1 MQNISLAKP
10 FHKLRRSD
18 DEMSVRDVVQFLRD
32 GKRWIIGTIL
42 LCLAAGGAY
51 ALFAPARYEASAN
64 IEMATVAGTAVEAPN
79 ILAEKLKLPLYY
91 STATFR
97 ACHAENER
105 PSPGEFLVDE
115 LKPAVNKNAPIV
127 NVTFRGH
134 SPGVAHDCLESVIAD
149 VKRNQS
155 VLLKPILDTKK
166 SQLFALQQKLE
177 IAEKLITLLPVKNK
191 EFVFDDPK
199 FSGSALLLATLL
211 AKESEIKDLRNQIN
225 DMQIALAEP
234 QTKSTSLVTP
244 IYAPDIK
251 AEPKTLLVLLSS
263 AIAGVFLGILLWAAK
278 KAFSV
283 QNNETVTAR
292 AA

>member
-1 MQNISLAKP
+1 MQNITLAKP
-10 FHKLRRSD
+10 FPTIRRSD
-18 DEMSVRDVVQFLRD
+18 DEMSVRDVVQFLKD
-32 GKRWIIGTIL
+32 GKRWIVGTIL
-42 LCLAAGGAY
+42 LCLLLGGAY

-91 STATFR
+91 SATTYQ
-97 ACHAENER
+97 ACHAENEL
-105 PSPGEFLVDE
+105 PSPGEYLVE
-115 LKPAVNKNAPIV
+115 ALKPAVNKNAPIV
-127 NVTFRGH
+127 NITFRGK
-134 SPGVAHDCLESVIAD
+134 SADIARDCLASVIAD
-149 VKRNQS
+149 VKRNQG

-234 QTKSTSLVTP
+234 QTKGTSLVTP

-251 AEPKTLLVLLSS
+251 AEPKPLLVLLSS
-263 AIAGVFLGILLWAAK
+263 AIAGIFLGILLWAGK
-278 KAFSV
+278 KTFSGKE
-283 QNNETVTAR
+283 NETVTAR